1 VILYS
6 GPSLDYLNGQF
17 DLLETAERLLR
28 DIEGYPLI
36 HEYSTTIKH
45 SLMFIYKLA
54 HLDNHSG
61 FARLFPYR
69 LSQKS
74 TIYSL
79 VFLIG
84 EVGILEYELS
94 KKTFCT
100 GANSTPDR
108 TRLPIGLQGVQVSL
122 LARAQFHTVFRNVS
136 TLRERKFYLRE
147 RRLPILL

>member
-1 VILYS
+1 MEHGINFRTKKEGNVVCVTCIIYIRTSIPLTS
-6 GPSLDYLNGQF
+6 IDECKRLNNN
-17 DLLETAERLLR
+17 
-28 DIEGYPLI
+28 
-36 HEYSTTIKH
+36 
-45 SLMFIYKLA
+45 
-54 HLDNHSG
+54 LDNHSG

-69 LSQKS
+69 LSRKS

-79 VFLIG
+79 VLILIG

-136 TLRERKFYLRE
+136 TLREQKFYSRE
-147 RRLPILL
+147 RRRPIVL